1 MDIQVTQS
9 HEVTVVAL
17 TGDLD
22 TASARQLKETLEDL
36 LARGKTRFVLDLFSV
51 AYIDSAGL
59 GELVRAM
66 KRSRQCAG
74 DLRVCAL
81 RGDVLKIF
89 EMTRLTEGMGVYPTL
104 NDAVASWR

>member
-9 HEVTVVAL
+9 HEITVLSL

-22 TASARQLKETLEDL
+22 TASAPKLKGTLEDL
-36 LARGKTRFVLDLFSV
+36 LAGGKTRLVLDLFGV

-66 KRSRQCAG
+66 KRARECAG
-74 DLRVCAL
+74 DLRVCGL

-89 EMTRLTEGMGVYPTL
+89 EMTRLTEGMGVYSTL
-104 NDAVASWR
+104 NEAVASWR

>member
-1 MDIQVTQS
+1 MDIQITES
-9 HEVTVVAL
+9 HEIAVVSL
-17 TGDLD
+17 TGGLD
-22 TASARQLKETLEDL
+22 TASAPQLKTMLEDL
-36 LARGKTRFVLDLFSV
+36 LARGETRLVVDLFDV

-66 KRSRQCAG
+66 KRARECAG

-81 RGDVLKIF
+81 RDDVLRIF
-89 EMTRLTEGMGVYPTL
+89 EMTRLSEGMGVYSTL